1 MTHGVVVGKFYP
13 PHRGHRHLI
22 DVAVS
27 QSDRVTVLVVDGRD
41 GDPPA
46 EARAGW
52 LRELHPDATVK
63 VTRDIERDED
73 SVAWARATCEA
84 VGGQT
89 IDSVFNS
96 EPYGSAWAAAISDQ
110 QGSQCENVFVG
121 RGLVKI
127 SATQVRSDPAQYWD
141 YIDPPVRAHY
151 VKRVCI
157 VGAESTGSTTLAR
170 SLAAACE
177 TIWVPE
183 YGRTYTV
190 EKFRIGTGG
199 RWLPSDFLRIALEQN
214 ALEDRMA
221 REAPV
226 GIMFC
231 DTDSLATALWE
242 EVYLGSTSD
251 AVWRAADAHGAP
263 YVLYLLTDHAG
274 IPWEDDGLRLGD
286 ETRAAMTQ
294 RFEDVL
300 SARGLPWMKVTGSQ
314 KGRLHQAVEGIRSHV
329 EHDFTFGPVDI
340 HDREAI
346 NLWA

>member
-1 MTHGVVVGKFYP
+1 MKHGVVVGKFYP
-13 PHRGHRHLI
+13 PHRGHRQLI

-41 GDPPA
+41 EDPRA
-46 EARAGW
+46 ENRAGW
-52 LRELHPDATVK
+52 LRELHPDAAVV

-73 SVAWARATCEA
+73 SVAWARATREA

-89 IDSVFNS
+89 IDKVFDS
-96 EPYGSAWAAAISDQ
+96 EPYGSAWAGAISEQ
-110 QGSQCENVFVG
+110 QGSDCENVFVG
-121 RGLVKI
+121 RGLVQI
-127 SATQVRSDPAQYWD
+127 SGTQVRSDPGRYWD
-141 YIDPPVRAHY
+141 YLDAPVRAHY

-170 SLAAACE
+170 SLAAAYE

-183 YGRTYTV
+183 YGREYTV
-190 EKFRIGTGG
+190 EKFTIGTGDK
-199 RWLPSDFLRIALEQN
+199 WLPSDFLRIALEQN

-242 EVYLGSTSD
+242 EVYLSASSD
-251 AVWRAADAHGAP
+251 AVWRAVDAHGAP
-263 YVLYLLTDHAG
+263 FAFYLLTDHVG

-286 ETRAAMTQ
+286 ETRTAMTE
-294 RFEDVL
+294 RFEEVL
-300 SARGLPWMKVTGSQ
+300 TARGLPWMRVTGSRSS
-314 KGRLHQAVEGIRSHV
+314 RLAQAV
-329 EHDFTFGPVDI
+329 D
-340 HDREAI
+340 AI
-346 NLWA
+346 TPFFE

>member
-41 GDPPA
+41 EDPPA

-52 LRELHPDATVK
+52 LRELHPDATVE

-73 SVAWARATCEA
+73 SVAWARATREA

-89 IDSVFNS
+89 IDGVFNS

-110 QGSQCENVFVG
+110 QGSDCENVFVG
-121 RGLVKI
+121 RGLVQI
-127 SATQVRSDPAQYWD
+127 SATQVRSDPAHYWD
-141 YIDPPVRAHY
+141 YIDAPVRAHY

-177 TIWVPE
+177 TLWVPE

-190 EKFRIGTGG
+190 EKFRIGTGD

-242 EVYLGSTSD
+242 EVYLGSTSH

-294 RFEDVL
+294 RFEEVL
-300 SARGLPWMKVTGSQ
+300 STRGLPWMKVTGSQ
-314 KGRLHQAVEGIRSHV
+314 KERLHQALEGIRSNV
-329 EHDFTFGPVDI
+329 EHDFTFGLIDL

-346 NLWA
+346 NL

>member
-1 MTHGVVVGKFYP
+1 MTHGVVGGNFSP

-41 GDPPA
+41 EDPSA

-52 LRELHPDATVK
+52 LRELHPDATVE

-73 SVAWARATCEA
+73 SVAWARATREA

-89 IDSVFNS
+89 IDGVFNS

-110 QGSQCENVFVG
+110 QGSHCENVFVG
-121 RGLVKI
+121 RGLVQI
-127 SATQVRSDPAQYWD
+127 SATQVRSDPAHYWD
-141 YIDPPVRAHY
+141 YIDAPVRAHY

-177 TIWVPE
+177 TLWVPE

-190 EKFRIGTGG
+190 EKFRIGTGD

-231 DTDSLATALWE
+231 DTDSLPTALRD
-242 EVYLGSTSD
+242 EVYLGFTSD
-251 AVWRAADAHGAP
+251 AVWRAADAPGAP
-263 YVLYLLTDHAG
+263 YVLYLLTDPAG

-286 ETRAAMTQ
+286 ETRAGMTQ
-294 RFEDVL
+294 RFEEVL

-314 KGRLHQAVEGIRSHV
+314 
-329 EHDFTFGPVDI
+329 
-340 HDREAI
+340 
-346 NLWA
+346 